1 MTNTPDR
8 TTGLR
13 AARAKDSADKRR
25 RAQDAIH
32 TLEAAGTPIT
42 AAAVAKAAGVSTWLV
57 YTHGLREHLDAAR
70 RRQAPPSSNPRRAPA
85 PGDQAPLTPASLH
98 TDLAL
103 ARAEIRRLRAD
114 NDKLR
119 HRLRL
124 QLGAEIDSPDP
135 TELITRVAKLE
146 SLTRQLLAE
155 RDARAAEANHAQHR
169 IHELEDDL
177 TAARESLRRVIKER
191 NRPEPPTQTS
201 QPRHPRA

>member
-1 MTNTPDR
+1 MTTTPDR

-13 AARAKDSADKRR
+13 ATLATDSADTPPPALYDHRTR
-25 RAQDAIH
+25 S
-32 TLEAAGTPIT
+32 TTGTPIT
-42 AAAVAKAAGVSTWLV
+42 AAAVAQAAGVSTWLV

-70 RRQAPPSSNPRRAPA
+70 RRQAPSPSSPPRTTT
-85 PGDQAPLTPASLH
+85 PGDQAPLTPASLS

-124 QLGAEIDSPDP
+124 QLGAEIDAPDP
-135 TELITRVAKLE
+135 TELITRVAELE

-155 RDARAAEANHAQHR
+155 RDARTAEANHAQHR

-177 TAARESLRRVIKER
+177 TAARESLRRVIKDH
-191 NRPEPPTQTS
+191 NRPQPPTHTS

>member
-1 MTNTPDR
+1 MTTTPDR

-25 RAQDAIH
+25 RALDAIH
-32 TLEAAGTPIT
+32 TLETAGTPIT
-42 AAAVAKAAGVSTWLV
+42 AAAVAQAAAVSTWLV

-70 RRQAPPSSNPRRAPA
+70 RRQTPSPSSPPRTTAPA
-85 PGDQAPLTPASLH
+85 DQAPLTPASLN

-124 QLGAEIDSPDP
+124 QLGAEIDAPDP
-135 TELITRVAKLE
+135 TELITRLAELE

-155 RDARAAEANHAQHR
+155 REARAAEANHAQHR

-177 TAARESLRRVIKER
+177 TAARESLRRVIKDH
-191 NRPEPPTQTS
+191 NRLQPPTQTS